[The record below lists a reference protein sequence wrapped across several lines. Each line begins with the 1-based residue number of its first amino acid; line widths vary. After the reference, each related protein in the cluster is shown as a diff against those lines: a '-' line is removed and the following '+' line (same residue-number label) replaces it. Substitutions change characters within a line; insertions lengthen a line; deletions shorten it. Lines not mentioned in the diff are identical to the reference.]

1 MKQKRKE
8 EEENESETG
17 EDHDRD
23 KGRDRIL
30 RKLRG
35 VVKEEFDSEIE
46 TVTVQHSY
54 RKLDMTLQN
63 PE

>member
-1 MKQKRKE
+1 MKYKRKE
-8 EEENESETG
+8 EEENESDTG
-17 EDHDRD
+17 EDRDRD

-35 VVKEEFDSEIE
+35 VMKEEFDTEFE
-46 TVTVQHSY
+46 TVTEQHSY
-54 RKLDMTLQN
+54 RKLDMTLKN